1 MEQQEHKEVIPFT
14 GYQKFVI
21 TILALLQFTV
31 ILDFMVLSPLG
42 GILMKTMGVSPAQ
55 FGNVVSA
62 YAFSAGVSGILAAGF
77 ADKFDRKKLLLFFY
91 SGFILGTLACATA
104 SNYQM
109 LLLARIITGL
119 FGGVIGSIS
128 MAIITDL
135 FAVHQRGRVMG
146 FVQMAFA
153 ASQVLGI
160 PVGLYLAN
168 KWGWHSAFYMIVLL
182 GLSIGLSI
190 LTTLKPIDKHLALQS
205 DKSPFLHLWHT
216 ISSNNYQ
223 FSFLATM
230 FLSVGGFMMMPF
242 GSAYLLNN
250 MHVTAEQL
258 PIIFMATGVASI
270 AIMPIVGKLSDRID
284 KFKLFA
290 GGSVLAIIM
299 VLIYTNLNPVPL
311 WTIILINIIMF
322 MGIMSRMIPAT
333 TLYTS
338 IPEMRDRGAFMSIN
352 ASLQQMAG
360 GLAAILAGHI
370 ITQQTKTSPLEHY
383 DILGYV
389 VSGVSVLTIFLI
401 YQISLIVKKK
411 AAERELEAINNKLSE
426 RQAEALLE
434 QTM

>member
-1 MEQQEHKEVIPFT
+1 
-14 GYQKFVI
+14 
-21 TILALLQFTV
+21 
-31 ILDFMVLSPLG
+31 
-42 GILMKTMGVSPAQ
+42 MGVSPAQ

-62 YAFSAGVSGILAAGF
+62 YAFSAGISGILAAGF

-109 LLLARIITGL
+109 LLIARIITGL

-160 PVGLYLAN
+160 PIGLYLAN

-182 GLSIGLSI
+182 ALSIGVSV

-205 DKSPFLHLWHT
+205 DKNAFLHLWHT
-216 ISSNNYQ
+216 VSGKNYQ

-242 GSAYLLNN
+242 SSAYLLNN
-250 MHVTAEQL
+250 MQVTADQL

-290 GGSVLAIIM
+290 AGSVLAIIM
-299 VLIYTNLNPVPL
+299 VIIYTNLVPVPL
-311 WTIILINIIMF
+311 WTIIVINIIMF

-338 IPEMRDRGAFMSIN
+338 IPEMKDRGAFMSIN
-352 ASLQQMAG
+352 SSLQQMAG
-360 GLAAILAGHI
+360 GLAAIVAGHI
-370 ITQQTKTSPLEHY
+370 ITQQTKTGPLEHY
-383 DILGYV
+383 NILGYV
-389 VSGVSVLTIFLI
+389 VSAVSVLTIFLM
-401 YQISLIVKKK
+401 YKISLIVKQK
-411 AAERELEAINNKLSE
+411 AAERELQAINDKLSE